1 MLKNQTVKL
10 FLLGILTLV
19 ITMGMVIVL
28 GKVTVGKTGNECNQT
43 QCDTTHCEQTKCD
56 TTQCDSTKCDTT
68 KCDQHVGKQGIE
80 YGYKD
85 IVI

>member
-28 GKVTVGKTGNECNQT
+28 GKVTVGRTGSECNQT
-43 QCDTTHCEQTKCD
+43 QCDTI
-56 TTQCDSTKCDTT
+56 QCDSTKCDTT
-68 KCDQHVGKQGIE
+68 KCDQRVGKQGIE